1 MFTQRFPAAS
11 LLGST
16 ACGMGL
22 GSHSRS
28 VPERK
33 GRRAMWKQ
41 KHKCRL
47 ASNKKPRR
55 KHPPGCWNRNMPSVI
70 NVAALITFGKT
81 MIEVVNQLLIIWD
94 HVPFS

>member
-33 GRRAMWKQ
+33 GRRAMW